1 MWLNLR
7 GNKQKEFAVLD
18 SDFLL
23 ILQNSGTSY

>member
-7 GNKQKEFAVLD
+7 GNKQKEFEVLD

>member
-23 ILQNSGTSY
+23 I